1 MFLTY
6 ICCSSV
12 FTICKMI
19 LMGDLYSSNGQT
31 KHVKILEHLVFCCF
45 LLFMIEILF
54 LMMLVMQNEG
64 I

>member
-1 MFLTY
+1 
-6 ICCSSV
+6 
-12 FTICKMI
+12 MI
-19 LMGDLYSSNGQT
+19 LMGDLYSCNGQT